1 MGEGLQVRLRRPI
14 NEDVVSCFH
23 WVVGGYYFVWGESVF
38 PGALADGGPTHHP
51 LPEGGGGSE
60 GGLGDL

>member
-1 MGEGLQVRLRRPI
+1 MIFLLLNEGVL
-14 NEDVVSCFH
+14 SCFH
-23 WVVGGYYFVWGESVF
+23 SVVGGYYFVWGESVF

-60 GGLGDL
+60 GIYDKVVGWVAV